1 MFESAGLDTEN
12 ISNHS
17 LRVTGVSRMFSQG
30 VPEKMIME
38 RSGHLSSSGGRSY
51 EQTTS
56 TWKQELS
63 DTLSTTTACS
73 SELKL

>member
-17 LRVTGVSRMFSQG
+17 LRVTRVSRMFSQG

-38 RSGHLSSSGGRSY
+38 RSGHLGSSGGRSY